1 MNAPYDADGYSSL
14 NQIRQ
19 AEGAIVIS
27 RRLADQREVT
37 IRVELTPQTAQI
49 LSQNFNDMISTLL
62 LIDLVKSKD
71 IRENFTV
78 TFSENEIHNAVEVWK
93 SKLK

>member
-19 AEGAIVIS
+19 AEGAKVIS

-71 IRENFTV
+71 IRENFTD